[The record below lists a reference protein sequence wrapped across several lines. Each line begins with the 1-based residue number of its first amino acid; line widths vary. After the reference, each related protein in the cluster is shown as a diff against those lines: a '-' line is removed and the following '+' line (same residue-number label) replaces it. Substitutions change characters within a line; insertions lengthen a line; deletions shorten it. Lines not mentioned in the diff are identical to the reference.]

1 MTFDKLCASEFSA
14 SFAGAE
20 MIGIYIALTREEER
34 LDPHQRAALDRLRAV
49 LYEHLSVE
57 ELEDIG
63 AAYAERLAK
72 EGSL

>member
-1 MTFDKLCASEFSA
+1 MTFDKLCTAEFSA
-14 SFAGAE
+14 TFTGAE
-20 MIGIYIALTREEER
+20 MIGLYIALTREEER
-34 LDPHQRAALDRLRAV
+34 LDPHQRAALERLRAV

-63 AAYAERLAK
+63 GAYAERLAK